1 MGFIIFHHE
10 ILTIFVLQSRF
21 AQALVFGSKGFV
33 AEETME
39 DKGYRGSLKGQF
51 LMAMPGLVD
60 PNFHQTVTC
69 MCEHNSQ
76 GAMGLVVNRVQ
87 NGLTAKDIFEELKI
101 KHAPGAE
108 KIPIYT
114 GGPVHMAEIFILHGP
129 PFEWEA
135 SLKITQNL
143 ALSNTRDII
152 ESIASGK
159 GPPSFIIVLGCA
171 GWGPGQ
177 LEAEIKQNAWLTVPV
192 FEENIFEMP
201 VENRW
206 EEAVRKMGID
216 PALLSDTAGHA

>member
-1 MGFIIFHHE
+1 
-10 ILTIFVLQSRF
+10 
-21 AQALVFGSKGFV
+21 
-33 AEETME
+33 ME
-39 DKGYRGSLKGQF
+39 DMGYQGSLKGQF
-51 LMAMPGLVD
+51 LMAMPGMVD
-60 PNFHQTVTC
+60 PNFQQTVTC

-87 NGLTAKDIFEELKI
+87 NALTAKDIFEELKI
-101 KHAPGAE
+101 EYSPEAE
-108 KIPIYT
+108 KIPIHT
-114 GGPVHMAEIFILHGP
+114 GGPVHIAEIFVLHGP
-129 PFEWEA
+129 PFDWEA

-152 ESIASGK
+152 ESIALGK
-159 GPPSFIIVLGCA
+159 GPHSYIIVLGCA

-192 FEENIFEMP
+192 FEENIFEIT

-206 EEAVRKMGID
+206 EKAVRKMGID